1 MRLSAEPKARSP
13 VKIFNNPVKRKLGKN
28 ELVVGS
34 WMAMSHP
41 WVADIMGQCG
51 FEFLVVELE
60 HSTITLIIHV
70 PSCTGSLATDQP
82 RPISAMAL
90 RHDSPRSRM
99 SPP

>member
-1 MRLSAEPKARSP
+1 M
-13 VKIFNNPVKRKLGKN
+13 KIFNNPVKRKLGKN

-60 HSTITLIIHV
+60 HSTVELESLNSRRLRSSSFTT
-70 PSCTGSLATDQP
+70 SCRWPG
-82 RPISAMAL
+82 
-90 RHDSPRSRM
+90 
-99 SPP
+99 